1 MNSNYDVGSRSVAI
15 FHPNEE
21 TRDTL
26 SSAMKD
32 LGHQILCE
40 GDDGRDLV
48 NCVKENENINLIIA
62 GDRLSTIDGVSALL
76 EVSDYRNVP
85 AIVVASQRS
94 LEMVERALQDHVMAY
109 LIEPVSA
116 EEIKPTVYLVI
127 RRFEQFEDLRNEVA
141 NLQDL
146 LESRRHIERAKG
158 VLMRKHDI
166 DENEAYSRLRKSA
179 MDQRIKIVDQ
189 AKRVLDEEIVASSE
203 E

>member
-94 LEMVERALQDHVMAY
+94 
-109 LIEPVSA
+109 
-116 EEIKPTVYLVI
+116 
-127 RRFEQFEDLRNEVA
+127 
-141 NLQDL
+141 
-146 LESRRHIERAKG
+146 
-158 VLMRKHDI
+158 
-166 DENEAYSRLRKSA
+166 
-179 MDQRIKIVDQ
+179 
-189 AKRVLDEEIVASSE
+189 
-203 E
+203 